1 MTIDRT
7 CRRFPP
13 QGNIGSTNWGV
24 NLLLEEGVVPEVVA
38 LAQHCE
44 VLSVRGYVPLS
55 LCSHQPHRG
64 LPPQFLFIWF
74 LGSRGT

>member
-13 QGNIGSTNWGV
+13 QGNIGSANWGV

-44 VLSVRGYVPLS
+44 VLSVRG
-55 LCSHQPHRG
+55 
-64 LPPQFLFIWF
+64 
-74 LGSRGT
+74 